1 MTEFFTT
8 DAREEEKKKGSARL
22 SRTVSADTKLSTSA
36 AADP

>member
-8 DAREEEKKKGSARL
+8 DAREEEKKKEVQDLVVPCRL
-22 SRTVSADTKLSTSA
+22 TQNCSSA